1 MKCYFCSSIDV
12 FWSISM
18 PDFESFKTFYLHSVI
33 FLFQMASK
41 LILGCLA
48 LMVVSTYARSSKFGI
63 LFCLIPRK
71 IKQLTILLTH
81 GLDIGSR

>member
-1 MKCYFCSSIDV
+1 
-12 FWSISM
+12 M

-63 LFCLIPRK
+63 LFCLIPSFILRK